1 MSNIARRRPDVKA
14 KKRPAGFPGGK
25 GCRSST
31 CIDYSPSLPV
41 PGPRQGKNP
50 VPVPPQAPG
59 PYLTTQ
65 NSGGQV
71 VKTPVRCA
79 VCGTPCRSPWCP
91 NCAWRTPK
99 KILEFF
105 EDFLVADDTPWV
117 SFTLTADRAKYLG
130 KYLNGMDCYE
140 QWRTERAVGEFIR
153 RARKAGVIPE
163 SGLGRYFGFLE
174 WQDGE
179 WPHYHICAQ
188 VTKAFYAEL
197 TDAYQK
203 HPRRGIIEVNNTV
216 IGPLWR
222 HGFTRT
228 TYEADPVR
236 LALYAAK
243 YAAKQGKEKQAGL
256 PDWYEEWREKTGH
269 SRMTKWSF
277 SQGFWSTLDVEK
289 IGEVEDVEQG
299 ESSEDP
305 KMSHKPLRKQRRKPV
320 RRGARST
327 LAIVQS
333 CGKETCNLF
342 VECRCEVVDQE
353 SGEVIKEGRCN
364 ELVGRINKPIG
375 YVVERLR
382 LEGVP
387 LWDDGDKG
395 KKCAF
400 SLGDLRKATKIIGAR
415 TGEWFNLA
423 HVLSLADGEPFEK
436 GCGEW

>member
-1 MSNIARRRPDVKA
+1 MKSIVQPGASVKR
-14 KKRPAGFPGGK
+14 KKRPAGLPVGE
-25 GCRSST
+25 GCRSKT

-41 PGPRQGKNP
+41 PGPRQEKNP
-50 VPVPPQAPG
+50 APVPPRAVG
-59 PYLTTQ
+59 PYLTTR

-71 VKTPVRCA
+71 VKTPVRCT

-91 NCAWRTPK
+91 KCQWRTPK
-99 KILEFF
+99 KILGFF
-105 EDFLVADDTPWV
+105 EDFLPGDDTPWV
-117 SFTLTADRAKYLG
+117 SFTLTADRE

-140 QWRTERAVGEFIR
+140 RWRTERAVGEFIR
-153 RARKAGVIPE
+153 RARKAGIILE
-163 SGLGRYFGFLE
+163 SDLGRYFGYLE

-188 VTKAFYAEL
+188 VTKAFYATL
-197 TDAYQK
+197 TDVYQRR
-203 HPRRGIIEVNNTV
+203 PRRGIIEVNNTV

-243 YAAKQGKEKQAGL
+243 YAAKAGKEKQAGL

-289 IGEVEDVEQG
+289 IGEVEDVEQS
-299 ESSEDP
+299 ESDEDP
-305 KMSHKPLRKQRRKPV
+305 KMSHKPLRKERRKPI
-320 RRGARST
+320 RTGARST
-327 LAIVQS
+327 LAVVRS
-333 CGKETCNLF
+333 CGNRTCDLF
-342 VECRCEVVDQE
+342 VECRCEVFDE
-353 SGEVIKEGRCN
+353 ETGEILKEGRCN
-364 ELVGRINKPIG
+364 ELVGRINEPIA
-375 YVVERLR
+375 YVAKRLR
-382 LEGVP
+382 LADIP
-387 LWDDGDKG
+387 LWEPACPKDRY
-395 KKCAF
+395 AF
-400 SLGDLRKATKIIGAR
+400 SLGDLRKATKIIGDR

-423 HVLSLADGEPFEK
+423 HALSLADGEPFEK